1 MVPQVLGG
9 FSDPLARRRG
19 GGPTGEG
26 GSPKLLTRA
35 WG

>member
-1 MVPQVLGG
+1 MAPKAPGG

-19 GGPTGEG
+19 GGPTGKG
-26 GSPKLLTRA
+26 VSPKPLTRA